1 MGAQRHH
8 LRQPGR
14 EYAAAAARVDNF
26 MAQRGRD
33 GFADTIKPW
42 SMARTGGAE
51 AFKEV
56 ANYDD
61 SYENAAKENAEKK

>member
-1 MGAQRHH
+1 
-8 LRQPGR
+8 
-14 EYAAAAARVDNF
+14 
-26 MAQRGRD
+26 MAPRGRD

-42 SMARTGGAE
+42 SMAHTGGAE

-61 SYENAAKENAEKK
+61 SYESAAKENTEKK